1 MANLSR
7 YIKRTFAR
15 TYTGLVP
22 RDEHEPG
29 VRGED
34 RLQQRQ
40 DPELQARRLYQE
52 IQVMNDLDFDLYS
65 TAIQLVD

>member
-1 MANLSR
+1 M
-7 YIKRTFAR
+7 K
-15 TYTGLVP
+15 TGLVP

-40 DPELQARRLYQE
+40 DPELQTRRLYQE
-52 IQVMNDLDFDLYS
+52 IQVMNGLDLYS
-65 TAIQLVD
+65 DLQLHNSSVVSRSQEGNNL

>member
-1 MANLSR
+1 M
-7 YIKRTFAR
+7 K
-15 TYTGLVP
+15 TGLVP

-40 DPELQARRLYQE
+40 DPELQTRRLYQKF
-52 IQVMNDLDFDLYS
+52 QVGTKLKKLIVIVLIS
-65 TAIQLVD
+65 